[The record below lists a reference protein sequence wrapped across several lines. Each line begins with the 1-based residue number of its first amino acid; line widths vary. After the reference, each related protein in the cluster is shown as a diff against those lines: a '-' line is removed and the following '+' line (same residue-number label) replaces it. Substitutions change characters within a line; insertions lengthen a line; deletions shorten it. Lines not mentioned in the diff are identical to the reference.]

1 MCLCCYLTA
10 RRSMTQNLNVVT
22 RTHVLTGEE
31 EQQEEEEQE
40 EDLFKA
46 NTVNLEVDSERGVR
60 AVECRGLRT

>member
-10 RRSMTQNLNVVT
+10 RRSMTQNLNAGQ
-22 RTHVLTGEE
+22 HVLTGEE

>member
-1 MCLCCYLTA
+1 
-10 RRSMTQNLNVVT
+10 MTQSLNVVT
-22 RTHVLTGEE
+22 RRHVLTGEE
-31 EQQEEEEQE
+31 EEEEEEEQE

>member
-1 MCLCCYLTA
+1 
-10 RRSMTQNLNVVT
+10 MTQNLNAGQ
-22 RTHVLTGEE
+22 HVLTGEE

-40 EDLFKA
+40 EELFKA

>member
-1 MCLCCYLTA
+1 
-10 RRSMTQNLNVVT
+10 MTQSLNVVT
-22 RTHVLTGEE
+22 RRHVLTGEE
-31 EQQEEEEQE
+31 EEEEEEQE